1 MHAIS
6 RLNRGILQMQR
17 MIVLAIS
24 LIAVSVAI
32 CDSAQAGERG
42 QCRKKMGWTNAYAST
57 ITSKSN
63 PGLYQAFQDCVS
75 KLAAAKK
82 H

>member
-1 MHAIS
+1 
-6 RLNRGILQMQR
+6 MQR
-17 MIVLAIS
+17 MIVLGIS
-24 LIAVSVAI
+24 LVAVSVVI
-32 CDSAQAGERG
+32 CGSAQANERG

-63 PGLYQAFQDCVS
+63 PALYQAFQDCVS

-82 H
+82 N